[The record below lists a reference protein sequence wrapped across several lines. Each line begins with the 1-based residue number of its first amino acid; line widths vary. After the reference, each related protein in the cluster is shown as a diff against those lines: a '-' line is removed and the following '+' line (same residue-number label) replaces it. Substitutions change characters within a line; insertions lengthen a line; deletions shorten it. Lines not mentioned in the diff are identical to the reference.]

1 MLANRTFSVCG
12 CRARMLMVAYCLTAG
27 CSSVR
32 CLAVFCAEMFSVVR
46 TNNKPTDIQW
56 VYSGA
61 QDRTRT
67 CTLSLALVPETSVST
82 NSTTWA
88 WLAGNVRF
96 SFPRTV
102 CKYKEKSE
110 SHEFLEKYFVRK
122 CVFSCFDT
130 ASRAFIRFV
139 ETAARYRRYRI
150 KTVRICRRHG
160 KRPGCLRSSPLLSFV
175 RERNR
180 RWPEVAKREYEKRGM
195 FGPSRRICGVSVRG
209 AMRVTL

>member
-1 MLANRTFSVCG
+1 
-12 CRARMLMVAYCLTAG
+12 MVAYCLTAG

-96 SFPRTV
+96 SFPRTE

-110 SHEFLEKYFVRK
+110 SHEFLKEYF
-122 CVFSCFDT
+122 CPEMCF
-130 ASRAFIRFV
+130 
-139 ETAARYRRYRI
+139 
-150 KTVRICRRHG
+150 
-160 KRPGCLRSSPLLSFV
+160 
-175 RERNR
+175 
-180 RWPEVAKREYEKRGM
+180 
-195 FGPSRRICGVSVRG
+195 
-209 AMRVTL
+209 